1 MFSTQ
6 MAKSIHKRFYELRDD
21 WKAKT
26 RHLSNTAQI
35 SLVFCKAITP
45 YSEPILDD
53 VKLPLTRQEVRKRFG
68 QPTKSRRDAVHC
80 DEYFYEDCIVRF
92 CYPNQKDHV
101 AFVELARHSVAPGEP
116 SRIQSY
122 PVSPVRTNG

>member
-53 VKLPLTRQEVRKRFG
+53 VKLPLTRQEVRNESDSASPRKVAEMPFTAMSTSMKTASCDFAIQIRRI
-68 QPTKSRRDAVHC
+68 TWRLSNSRGTAW
-80 DEYFYEDCIVRF
+80 
-92 CYPNQKDHV
+92 PP
-101 AFVELARHSVAPGEP
+101 A
-116 SRIQSY
+116 SRAESNRI
-122 PVSPVRTNG
+122 R